1 MNDLNFKAQHSII
14 KIQNLKKIILNNN
27 KNKRELFNI
36 RNETELNNIKLNKI
50 LFNNKNNHKNS
61 NLKIIFGKKYNGQN
75 KILKVKK
82 VNFYDYGQIYCELLA
97 YKLLKNNKNIHICK
111 NYRNIICSMDND
123 YFNKLNNKHLILCK
137 KGKSDI
143 PIVIFIL
150 EYVKGV
156 SLYQEIIENKNYTKK
171 LFIDFL
177 KQLFLILY
185 TLYACGIHYN
195 DKNMNNFILVK
206 KENMQLTFNI
216 NDKIIHYN
224 IDYFI
229 KVIDMD
235 NVYFTRDDAD
245 ELTIIGYIINK
256 RNIFYQIIE
265 CNKSIYKNIINFE
278 KLYDEIYSNMS
289 IINIESMFN
298 LFDNI

>member
-1 MNDLNFKAQHSII
+1 MNDLSFKSQHNIV
-14 KIQNLKKIILNNN
+14 KIQNLKKAIINNDNN
-27 KNKRELFNI
+27 KKQLFNI
-36 RNETELNNIKLNKI
+36 RNESELSNIKLNKI
-50 LFNNKNNHKNS
+50 LFNNENNHTKS
-61 NLKIIFGKKYNGQN
+61 NRKIIFGKNFNG
-75 KILKVKK
+75 KDKLLKVKK

-111 NYRNIICSMDND
+111 NYKNIMCGMEND

-137 KGKSDI
+137 SGNSDI
-143 PIVIFIL
+143 PIIIFIL
-150 EYVKGV
+150 EYIKGV
-156 SLYQEIIENKNYTKK
+156 SLYQEIIENKNHTKK

-185 TLYACGIHYN
+185 TLYSCGIHYN

-235 NVYFTRDDAD
+235 NVYFTSDDAD